1 MHSPNNP
8 LLTRVY
14 RTPDSIPNTVNPTT
28 LPWRYGVG
36 AFRLHLRPGSVCLS
50 YYYTYHPQYPS
61 LYHLSM
67 SLVNHADVLMQD
79 AEALLREHQYIMRRD
94 DRILAEDRIQW
105 CGSSSSV
112 SETKLTF
119 SWQRERFQARNREE
133 TMASSGRSS

>member
-1 MHSPNNP
+1 
-8 LLTRVY
+8 
-14 RTPDSIPNTVNPTT
+14 
-28 LPWRYGVG
+28 
-36 AFRLHLRPGSVCLS
+36 
-50 YYYTYHPQYPS
+50 
-61 LYHLSM
+61 M